1 MNQNQ
6 RKPSSLSRISW
17 ENSYAYAYK
26 YSVLLVNLTLRL
38 LLALGVRFL
47 PSIWPCQGTSLNQLL
62 SVAWR
67 SKISSAKEIKPWKD
81 MLGFFFFLKN
91 LLFRHLGHGGS
102 EVAMNACFISLFQQ
116 KSWKESDLTPLSLI
130 IKSFLVGDDKFNF
143 QSHST
148 SSSLTPPPPQ
158 KRFKPVSVARKWKVK
173 ITHKQL

>member
-38 LLALGVRFL
+38 LLASGVRFL
-47 PSIWPCQGTSLNQLL
+47 PSIWPCHGTSLNQLL

-67 SKISSAKEIKPWKD
+67 SKTSTAKEIKPWKD
-81 MLGFFFFLKN
+81 MIGFFFSKN

-130 IKSFLVGDDKFNF
+130 IKSLLVGDDKLNF

-148 SSSLTPPPPQ
+148 SSSPHPSPP
-158 KRFKPVSVARKWKVK
+158 KKVQ
-173 ITHKQL
+173 TCVCG

>member
-6 RKPSSLSRISW
+6 RKPSSFSRISW

-38 LLALGVRFL
+38 LLASGVRFL
-47 PSIWPCQGTSLNQLL
+47 PSIWPCHGTSLNQLL

-67 SKISSAKEIKPWKD
+67 SKTSAAKEIKPWKD
-81 MLGFFFFLKN
+81 MIGFFFS
-91 LLFRHLGHGGS
+91 RHLGHGGS

-148 SSSLTPPPPQ
+148 SSSPHPFPP
-158 KRFKPVSVARKWKVK
+158 KKVQ
-173 ITHKQL
+173 TCVCG

>member
-26 YSVLLVNLTLRL
+26 YSVLLVNLTLRAPL
-38 LLALGVRFL
+38 SLGVSFL
-47 PSIWPCQGTSLNQLL
+47 PSIWPCHGTRLNQLL

-81 MLGFFFFLKN
+81 MLGFFFSKN

-102 EVAMNACFISLFQQ
+102 EVGMNACFISLFQQ

-148 SSSLTPPPPQ
+148 SSSPTPPPP

-173 ITHKQL
+173 IAHKQL